1 MDRKNSA
8 SEVLAQ
14 ATRLGRSGL
23 PPAASF
29 AWNGLSVLVTVVGA
43 AAAAEA
49 VVGAAVAAA
58 AGAVVAAG
66 ALVAGAVVAAVRY
79 GLIPHRRRPG
89 AGCYGEIRIR
99 ADDFPRLGEHVVLW
113 RARRRPA

>member
-1 MDRKNSA
+1 MAVVMDRKNSA

-43 AAAAEA
+43 
-49 VVGAAVAAA
+49 AAVAAA

-89 AGCYGEIRIR
+89 AGCYGEIRVR
-99 ADDFPRLGEHVVLW
+99 ADDFPRLGGHVVLW